1 MPIFLVMAQV
11 KLRLGS
17 AAVFFLAGALTLLP
31 VSAFASPSSG
41 PTGDDLVGFDS
52 QYQAKDDD
60 KSKDGKSKDGTSKDG
75 KSKDGKSKDGKSK
88 DDKSKDDK
96 CKDDDKGKDDDG
108 SKDDKGKDDKGK
120 DDDGS
125 KDDKCKDDDKG
136 KDDKGKDDKGK
147 DDKGKDDKG
156 KDDKSKD
163 DKSKDPAGRADGIP
177 ALNGFGSVDTESL
190 PVHLGAAIV
199 LFQHDDHDQNGYG
212 RHLGPAALAP
222 EPTDLPTN
230 KVSANVI
237 RMLTPVL
244 PPVVVEVVA
253 APLVVAEALIEAMAS
268 SGQAL
273 VIPFLVGAA
282 GFFLPGKRR
291 KQLLAEALDPDS
303 DDQS

>member
-1 MPIFLVMAQV
+1 MTPI
-11 KLRLGS
+11 KRRLER
-17 AAVFFLAGALTLLP
+17 ATVFFLVGALTLLP

-41 PTGDDLVGFDS
+41 PIGDDPVGFDS

-60 KSKDGKSKDGTSKDG
+60 KSKDDRSKDG
-75 KSKDGKSKDGKSK
+75 KSKDDKSK

-96 CKDDDKGKDDDG
+96 CKDDDKGKDD
-108 SKDDKGKDDKGK
+108 KGK

-125 KDDKCKDDDKG
+125 KDNKCKDDKG
-136 KDDKGKDDKGK
+136 
-147 DDKGKDDKG
+147 
-156 KDDKSKD
+156 
-163 DKSKDPAGRADGIP
+163 KDPAGRADGIP
-177 ALNGFGSVDTESL
+177 ALNGFGSVDTKSL

-199 LFQHDDHDQNGYG
+199 LFQHDDHDQNDYG
-212 RHLGPAALAP
+212 QDLGPAALAP

-230 KVSANVI
+230 KVSATVI

-253 APLVVAEALIEAMAS
+253 APLVVAEALVEAMAS

-282 GFFLPGKRR
+282 GFFLPGRRR